1 MNGSA
6 INDESITELINTIG
20 SAIDS
25 IKNSTSDINKNS
37 AKLPG
42 TIEIMMTGI
51 NGETALTSIFSPQI
65 DKLLT
70 KLFDLVM
77 SGDFEKILA
86 YEDEITAI
94 SNAIFGEGSFK
105 GPVSRRVLNS
115 IQNTMTSYKYAT
127 TKSFLGKTMTNMKK
141 MSLVMKNLKKEEKK
155 IDNPE
160 ELEKYRKAVYA
171 IKKVLKMAAKVY
183 SARKEVNDQVL
194 AGIKNIVHEESSA
207 E

>member
-6 INDESITELINTIG
+6 INNESITELINTIG